1 MVNKIKPVPYVLM
14 VGGLSQT
21 EHNWI
26 QEDFVTQA
34 GTWSIETSGSV
45 MKFYLMDVGEAK
57 PSVHIENIWITV
69 PTGHR

>member
-26 QEDFVTQA
+26 QEDFVTQD
-34 GTWSIETSGSV
+34 GTWSIETSGSI
-45 MKFYLMDVGEAK
+45 MKFNLMDVREA
-57 PSVHIENIWITV
+57 
-69 PTGHR
+69 

>member
-21 EHNWI
+21 EYNWT

-34 GTWSIETSGSV
+34 NTWSIETSGSV
-45 MKFYLMDVGEAK
+45 MKFNPMDMGEAK
-57 PSVHIENIWITV
+57 PSVHIENI
-69 PTGHR
+69 

>member
-26 QEDFVTQA
+26 QEDFVPKA
-34 GTWSIETSGSV
+34 GTWSIAVSV
-45 MKFYLMDVGEAK
+45 SEGTDFGQKKNLNQWVYWFMV
-57 PSVHIENIWITV
+57 
-69 PTGHR
+69 